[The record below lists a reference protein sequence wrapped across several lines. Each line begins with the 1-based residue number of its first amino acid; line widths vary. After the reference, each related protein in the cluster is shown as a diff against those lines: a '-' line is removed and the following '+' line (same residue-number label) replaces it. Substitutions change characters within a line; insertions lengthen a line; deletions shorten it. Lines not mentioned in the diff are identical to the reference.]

1 MTELYVLR
9 EKIRHLFNWLRLW
22 RSDVLERFVA
32 LWWAEYW
39 DGGQRFTPFPSSW
52 INKDL
57 DDDSYDSDVLV
68 EDDDLSGGSD
78 MEIV

>member
-39 DGGQRFTPFPSSW
+39 DGGQRFTPFPPSW
-52 INKDL
+52 IDKEL
-57 DDDSYDSDVLV
+57 DDENYDSDVLV